1 MQCNICHV
9 RDELMMA
16 SVLLY
21 LSLGTCL
28 SGLFPL
34 TTSSSG
40 QQSQTLEAVYS
51 LRATETNSLLLIL
64 WRLLLFEV
72 LILSTPMFRSTHG
85 IFVCVWRFPCN
96 NSRARDKRLKCLCE
110 KPFLHLIRSRLKHK
124 RLAIYGKL

>member
-64 WRLLLFEV
+64 CRFLLFEV

-85 IFVCVWRFPCN
+85 ISVWRFLCN

-110 KPFLHLIRSRLKHK
+110 MPFLHLIRSRLKHK